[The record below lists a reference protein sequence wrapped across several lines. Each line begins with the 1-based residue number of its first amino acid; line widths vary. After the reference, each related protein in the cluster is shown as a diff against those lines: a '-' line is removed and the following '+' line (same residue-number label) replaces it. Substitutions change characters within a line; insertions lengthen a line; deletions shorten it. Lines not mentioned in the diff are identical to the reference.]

1 MVSWDMFAAV
11 SLHTHFI
18 GTGASMPVLSEY
30 KDAVLPTG
38 PPLDKVSWFYIG
50 TGLRPM

>member
-18 GTGASMPVLSEY
+18 GTGACMPVLSEY
-30 KDAVLPTG
+30 KDAVLPIE
-38 PPLDKVSWFYIG
+38 PPL
-50 TGLRPM
+50 